1 MRTRTKISATLVA
14 SVAAAALVGCSTPA
28 PDGDDGVISVV
39 AATNVYGDIAQR
51 VGGDLV
57 EVTSIIDDPSQDP
70 HSFEADARVQLTLSK
85 ADIAIENGGGY
96 DPFMQQLLA
105 EGSTA
110 TVLTASDYAGDSSE
124 PGFNEHVWYQISV
137 MRELTDALAEALS
150 DVAPEH
156 AEEFASNAASLSADL
171 EELHLKTATLKEELG
186 GMAVAA
192 IEPLPG
198 YLLGSMAIADATPTV
213 FSEAVEEGSEIS
225 PAALREMLQLIENG
239 AAAAV
244 IANDQTA
251 GAETDAVIAAAER
264 AGLPVV
270 MVSET
275 LPEGLGYVDW
285 MSANIDELA
294 SALRAS
300 PRGAQ

>member
-1 MRTRTKISATLVA
+1 MRLRTTTAPLI
-14 SVAAAALVGCSTPA
+14 AALAALTLVGCTPPA
-28 PDGDDGVISVV
+28 SVSDDGVISVV
-39 AATNVYGDIAQR
+39 ASTNVYGDIAER

-70 HSFEADARVQLTLSK
+70 HSFEADARVQLSLSK
-85 ADIAIENGGGY
+85 ADVVIENGGGY

-105 EGSTA
+105 DGSPA
-110 TVLTASDYAGDSSE
+110 TVLTASDYAGDSSAA
-124 PGFNEHVWYQISV
+124 GFNEHVWYLIPA
-137 MRELTDALAEALS
+137 MRDMTDALAEALS
-150 DVAPEH
+150 DVSPEH
-156 AEEFASNAASLSADL
+156 AQDFETNAASLKADL
-171 EELHLKTATLKEELG
+171 EELHLKTAALKEEFG
-186 GMAVAA
+186 GMTVAA

-198 YLLGSMAIADATPTV
+198 YLLGSMAIADVTPAV

-225 PAALREMLQLIENG
+225 PAALREMLKLIEDGNV
-239 AAAAV
+239 AAV

-270 MVSET
+270 TVSET
-275 LPEGLGYVDW
+275 LPDGLGYVDW

-300 PRGAQ
+300 PRVPQ

>member
-1 MRTRTKISATLVA
+1 MHSLAKISVTLVA

-28 PDGDDGVISVV
+28 PASDDGVISVV
-39 AATNVYGDIAQR
+39 ASTNVYGDIAER
-51 VGGDLV
+51 VGGTLI

-70 HSFEADARVQLTLSK
+70 HSFEADARVQLSLSK
-85 ADIAIENGGGY
+85 ADVVIENGGGY
-96 DPFMQQLLA
+96 DPFMQQLLT

-124 PGFNEHVWYQISV
+124 PGFNEHVWYQISA
-137 MRELTDALAEALS
+137 MRQLTDALAEALS

-156 AEEFASNAASLSADL
+156 ARDFEDNAADLSADL
-171 EELHLKTATLKEELG
+171 EELHLKTVPLKEEFG

-198 YLLGSMAIADATPTV
+198 YLLSSIAVSDVTPAV

-225 PAALREMLQLIENG
+225 PAALREMLGLIEDG
-239 AAAAV
+239 GVAAV

-270 MVSET
+270 TVSET
-275 LPEGLGYVDW
+275 LPTGLGYVDW
-285 MSANIDELA
+285 MSANIDNLA
-294 SALRAS
+294 TALRSS
-300 PRGAQ
+300 PRGAR